1 MGEMLNKIATGL
13 AGFGAGVQGK
23 GAQFLQQLDENRQM
37 AMAED
42 AFKLQGALNN
52 NDISGARDLLMQRVG
67 HLGTLNGDS
76 SDSQGYLDRLNAG
89 DVQGVLQDINTDVD
103 YAYSAGLL
111 KPPAAP
117 ANRNTQVVGGQLVD
131 RNTGVATP
139 IKGFDRNAPEAQRR
153 ERELALKER
162 IEKRQATKL
171 SAGLEKVQLGAADN
185 VIKYQGDAINFQTMA
200 NEFANRPDDLYG
212 GVMMTLNE
220 RFKSLLGSQDD
231 VTELRR
237 KLNSIRVSEGIGN
250 LPPGVA
256 SDKDIELVMSGQIQ
270 ENASPEQ
277 VVQYLTGATKAAQYS
292 AAYNQLKADF
302 ITKKRTGAGVN
313 QAYRSSFQAP
323 VLKRK
328 VSVAEIYRT
337 AQIRGITPEAV
348 AQQLGITEE
357 LF

>member
-1 MGEMLNKIATGL
+1 MGRISTALRGAAAGL
-13 AGFGAGVQGK
+13 HGK
-23 GAQFLQQLDENRQM
+23 GQEFTQDLSDRRKQAMLKDAYLVQQQLSRGDTTSALQLLNNRVGDIKTLGGNPNTTMGLISRIQGG
-37 AMAED
+37 D
-42 AFKLQGALNN
+42 VKGALGEVTDAVNW
-52 NDISGARDLLMQRVG
+52 GYA
-67 HLGTLNGDS
+67 NGM
-76 SDSQGYLDRLNAG
+76 LEA
-89 DVQGVLQDINTDVD
+89 
-103 YAYSAGLL
+103 
-111 KPPAAP
+111 PPSMP
-117 ANRNTQVVGGQLVD
+117 NRNTQVVGGQLID
-131 RNTGVATP
+131 KNTGVATP
-139 IKGFDRNAPEAQRR
+139 IKGYNTNAPEAQRR

-171 SAGLEKVQLGAADN
+171 SAGLEKVQLNAADN